1 MKHILIVTY
10 YFPPYNI
17 IASRRPYHWAT
28 YLSQFYKVTV
38 LTRSWTGTEDG
49 MRDIAIENL
58 ASSTQQVNE
67 NLTVINIPYK
77 KPAKKTESSGLI
89 NKVKL
94 RYRHLFGDF
103 LDIEFVRENF
113 EAQILSTI
121 KNINPSLIVYTC
133 NPYQFL
139 PIAQNVY
146 NATGINYIIDFRD
159 LYNWSVLRK
168 QPTFKQWLYKKI
180 ILHRTKKW
188 LTTATT
194 VTTVSPPI
202 QNILKSIFK
211 KEVQVIY
218 NGFDEEQCESLQN
231 IIQDNVVFTTSYI
244 GNINSELNT
253 TYFTKGLQLFF
264 NDCNPNAVVN
274 FIGVS
279 KSQQQALEP
288 TLHQVKYNFLG
299 WMPHEQALQYAKQ
312 SSLLVYMG
320 WNEYKGILSGKIF
333 DYLGVQRTI
342 LLAPGDE
349 GVIEDLLSKTNSGI
363 IANSAEEVYDALK
376 KCYLQWKNN
385 GQVEYNG
392 KLNEIA
398 NYSRQQQSIK
408 LKQLIDNI
416 LQ

>member
-1 MKHILIVTY
+1 MKQILIVTY

-58 ASSTQQVNE
+58 ASSTQQLNE
-67 NLTVINIPYK
+67 NLTCISIPYK
-77 KPAKKTESSGLI
+77 KYSPKTQHNGLI
-89 NKVKL
+89 NKIKL

-103 LDIEFVRENF
+103 LDIEFINENF
-113 EAQILSTI
+113 EAQILSTV
-121 KNINPSLIVYTC
+121 KNINPSLILYTC

-139 PIAQNVY
+139 PIAQNIY
-146 NATGINYIIDFRD
+146 NSTGINYIIDFRD

-168 QPTFKQWLYKKI
+168 HPTFKQWLYKKI
-180 ILHRTKKW
+180 ILYRTKKW
-188 LTTATT
+188 LATATG

-202 QNILKSIFK
+202 QNILKNIFK
-211 KEVQVIY
+211 KDVQVIY
-218 NGFDEEQCESLQN
+218 NGFDEEQCKSLQN
-231 IIQDNVVFTTSYI
+231 IEEDKGVFTISYI
-244 GNINSELNT
+244 GNINAELNT

-264 NDCNPNAVVN
+264 NDCNPTTVVN

-279 KSQQQALEP
+279 KSQQQVLEP
-288 TLHQVKYNFLG
+288 ALQQVKYNFLG
-299 WMPHEQALQYAKQ
+299 WMPHEQALQHAKQ

-320 WNEYKGILSGKIF
+320 WSEYKGILSGKIF

-349 GVIEDLLSKTNSGI
+349 GVIEDLLSKTNVGI
-363 IANSAEEVYDALK
+363 IANSAEEVYGALK
-376 KCYLQWKNN
+376 KLYLQWKDN
-385 GQVEYNG
+385 GQVDYNG

-398 NYSRQQQSIK
+398 DYSRQQQAIK
-408 LKQLIDNI
+408 LKQVIDNI

>member
-17 IASRRPYHWAT
+17 VASRRPYHWAK

-38 LTRSWTGTEDG
+38 LTRSWSGNEDG

-58 ASSTQQVNE
+58 SSSTQQLNE
-67 NLTVINIPYK
+67 NLTCINIPFK
-77 KPAKKTESSGLI
+77 KYSQQNQSSGLL
-89 NKVKL
+89 NKLKL

-113 EAQILSTI
+113 ETQVLQTI
-121 KNINPSLIVYTC
+121 KNINPTLVIYSC

-139 PIAQNVY
+139 PIAQNAY
-146 NATGINYIIDFRD
+146 KATGVNYIIDFRD

-168 QPTFKQWLYKKI
+168 HPTFKQWLYKTI
-180 ILHRTKKW
+180 ILQRTKKW
-188 LTTATT
+188 LTAAAA
-194 VTTVSPPI
+194 VTTVSSPI

-218 NGFDEEQCESLQN
+218 NGFDEEQCKQLQN
-231 IIQDNVVFTTSYI
+231 IDENKALFTISYI
-244 GNINSELNT
+244 GNINAELNT

-264 NDCNPNAVVN
+264 NECKPNAIVN

-279 KSQQQALEP
+279 KSQQQLIEP
-288 TLHQVKYNFLG
+288 FLQQVKYNFLG

-312 SSLLVYMG
+312 SSVLVYMG

-349 GVIEDLLSKTNSGI
+349 GVIEELLNKANAGT
-363 IANSAEEVYDALK
+363 IANSAEEVYTTLK
-376 KCYLQWKNN
+376 KLYLQWKNN
-385 GQVEYNG
+385 GKVDYTG
-392 KLNEIA
+392 SINEID
-398 NYSRQQQSIK
+398 NYSRLQQSIV
-408 LKQLIDNI
+408 LKQLIDTI